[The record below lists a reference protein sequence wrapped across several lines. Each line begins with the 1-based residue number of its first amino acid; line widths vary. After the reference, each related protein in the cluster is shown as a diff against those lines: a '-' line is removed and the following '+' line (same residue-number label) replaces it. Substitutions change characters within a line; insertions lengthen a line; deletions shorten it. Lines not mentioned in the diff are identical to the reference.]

1 MLGLALAAVTQK
13 EALHLAQTQA
23 KGVPE
28 EIFNPG
34 HGTSQI
40 EMALGGILSDSI
52 ALCETSTTTIE
63 ECLTA
68 LEADLDGDWP
78 RLEALFHHQIDCW
91 REIAADLGWQTFSD
105 FVDFPW

>member
-1 MLGLALAAVTQK
+1 
-13 EALHLAQTQA
+13 
-23 KGVPE
+23 
-28 EIFNPG
+28 
-34 HGTSQI
+34 
-40 EMALGGILSDSI
+40 MALGGILSDSI